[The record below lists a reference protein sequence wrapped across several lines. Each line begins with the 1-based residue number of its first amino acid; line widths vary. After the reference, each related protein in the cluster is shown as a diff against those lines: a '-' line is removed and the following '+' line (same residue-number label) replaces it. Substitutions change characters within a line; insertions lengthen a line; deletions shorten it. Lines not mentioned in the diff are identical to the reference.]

1 MIKFNMLKY
10 QSNRVFRLVDKV
22 EQLLRQKSWN
32 VQKSPPN
39 HLNTSFIACLFSY
52 NAFSTQKLRRYGET
66 KFFLALAST
75 FLTLFRLIVD
85 LIHLSSLPLEAVPL
99 CAAVPLR
106 LLLTRSFSFLEWSQ
120 FCLDVMG
127 CSGLPA
133 AAFGLYVGGG
143 GGRRFRPTPCLQA

>member
-1 MIKFNMLKY
+1 MPFF
-10 QSNRVFRLVDKV
+10 V
-22 EQLLRQKSWN
+22 
-32 VQKSPPN
+32 
-39 HLNTSFIACLFSY
+39 CLQY
-52 NAFSTQKLRRYGET
+52 TEIRRYGET

-85 LIHLSSLPLEAVPL
+85 LIHLSSLPSAEAVL
-99 CAAVPLR
+99 CAAAVPLR

-133 AAFGLYVGGG
+133 AVGLGGGG

>member
-1 MIKFNMLKY
+1 MFK
-10 QSNRVFRLVDKV
+10 KV
-22 EQLLRQKSWN
+22 RQIY
-32 VQKSPPN
+32 
-39 HLNTSFIACLFSY
+39 LNTSFIACLFSY
-52 NAFSTQKLRRYGET
+52 AFSTYTEIRRYGET
-66 KFFLALAST
+66 NFFLALAST
-75 FLTLFRLIVD
+75 FLTLLRLIVD

>member
-1 MIKFNMLKY
+1 MKCSKNSAKSFEHKFYCMPFF
-10 QSNRVFRLVDKV
+10 V
-22 EQLLRQKSWN
+22 
-32 VQKSPPN
+32 
-39 HLNTSFIACLFSY
+39 CLQYTEVRS
-52 NAFSTQKLRRYGET
+52 YGET

-75 FLTLFRLIVD
+75 FLTLLRLIVD